1 MIRTL
6 FKSSILLGIA
16 LFFITAACEQEE
28 PIPPKVDPV
37 EEEEEEK
44 ENEKE
49 GENNLVEGVDYFL
62 PKIDLNNWKITLP
75 IRKNGK
81 LVEVKPPAILDYAN
95 NETLQPF
102 MYNDSTDGALVFH
115 TYPGETT
122 PNSSYSRTELREQI
136 EPGSNSV
143 NWTFEEGGNMKGR
156 LKLDTISKA
165 TDGKF
170 HRTMVMQIHGR
181 LTNAQRD
188 LIGEDDN
195 NAPPM
200 LKILWDKGKI
210 RVKTKELKDVNV
222 NDVDIL
228 KTSAWTDDE
237 GRNFK
242 ELVNFDEFTL
252 EVKAE
257 EGRMQVILNGDET
270 FTYEGIHME
279 KWGVFENYFKAGNYL
294 QTRDEGAFA
303 TVKYYELEVSH

>member
-1 MIRTL
+1 MRRTL
-6 FKSSILLGIA
+6 FKTSVLLGIFI
-16 LFFITAACEQEE
+16 FFITAACEDKESVS
-28 PIPPKVDPV
+28 PTVDPIE

-44 ENEKE
+44 EEEK
-49 GENNLVEGVDYFL
+49 NDKVEGVDYFL
-62 PKIDLNNWKITLP
+62 PKIDLNNWKVTLP
-75 IRKNGK
+75 IRNNGK
-81 LVEVKPPAILDYAN
+81 LIEVTPPAILDYAN
-95 NETLQPF
+95 SQVLQEF
-102 MYNDSTDGALVFH
+102 MYNDSTDGSLIFY

-122 PNSSYSRTELREQI
+122 ANSSYSRTELREQM

-143 NWTFEEGGNMKGR
+143 NWTFEQGGSMKGR
-156 LKLDTISKA
+156 LKMDTISKA
-165 TDGKF
+165 SDGKY

-200 LKILWDKGKI
+200 LKIYWDKGKV

-222 NDVDIL
+222 DEVEIL

-242 ELVNFDEFTL
+242 ELVNFEEFTL
-252 EVKAE
+252 EIKAE
-257 EGRMQVILNGDET
+257 KGKMQVILNDDET

-279 KWGVFENYFKAGNYL
+279 KWGIFENYFKAGNYL

-303 TVKYYELEVSH
+303 RVKYYELEVSH